1 MKSEVEIPEKV
12 QAHLNASASIFF
24 GGPVFALQKKEIN
37 SHFIGVCNGVH
48 SVTYL
53 IIAASVFILH
63 SWEIRKDGLP
73 TFLICGIE
81 NLLVDIIFSLKILEA
96 HGELINYSE
105 INGILKL
112 TEVFSSFFLFLLRAA
127 VPLFSGVSLDIHC
140 EEVRGSVYCFLNE
153 WRNGKEVYVFSKF
166 F

>member
-1 MKSEVEIPEKV
+1 M
-12 QAHLNASASIFF
+12 
-24 GGPVFALQKKEIN
+24 
-37 SHFIGVCNGVH
+37 
-48 SVTYL
+48 
-53 IIAASVFILH
+53 
-63 SWEIRKDGLP
+63 
-73 TFLICGIE
+73 
-81 NLLVDIIFSLKILEA
+81 KILEA